1 VKAADGAAAKPAA
14 AKPARAKAAVRASA
28 PVDALELLARV
39 ARGDFPSTVYLEGA
53 DEAVKAAF
61 LAEFRRAWAAEV
73 PDAPQARIMRPDEND
88 VDAILAAYQ
97 NVSLFAPRELSI
109 VFDIEDL
116 GRSEKRVAA
125 LAAGLA
131 LPAGGA
137 CLVLVESGSDSVRK
151 TLAPLRAACSVRVEI
166 EPPSEQA
173 LLRWARL
180 KLTAAKSEAEP
191 GALEALLE
199 TCERD
204 ALAFLNE
211 VGKLAVLA
219 GREGRVSRAHVA
231 ALTAPR
237 VGADMPGYLHAVAS
251 GDAAAAAQRLER
263 LLAAGENE
271 GSVLWALGNLV
282 AGSFGG
288 WSRWKELAFLLA
300 RRRRPHELARAL
312 DAVYRAES
320 AWKGGRTDVRSALE
334 QATRE
339 VAAG

>member
-1 VKAADGAAAKPAA
+1 
-14 AKPARAKAAVRASA
+14 
-28 PVDALELLARV
+28 VDALQLLARV
-39 ARGDFPSTVYLEGA
+39 AGGDFPSTVYLEGS

-73 PDAPQARIMRPDEND
+73 PDAPQARVLRPDEQD

-97 NVSLFAPRELSI
+97 NVSLFTPRELTV
-109 VFDIEDL
+109 VFEIEDL
-116 GRSEKRVAA
+116 GRSEKKVGA

-131 LPAGGA
+131 RPAGGA
-137 CLVLVESGSDSVRK
+137 CLVLVESAADSVRK
-151 TLAPLRAACSVRVEI
+151 TLEPLRAACSVRVVV
-166 EPPSEQA
+166 EPPGEQA
-173 LLRWARL
+173 LLRWGQRRL
-180 KLTAAKSEAEP
+180 AAAGAEAEP

-211 VGKLAVLA
+211 VGKLAVLG
-219 GREGRVSRAHVA
+219 GREGRVTRAHVQ

-237 VGADMPGYLHAVAS
+237 IGADMPDFLLAVAS
-251 GDAAAAAQRLER
+251 GDAPAAAQRLER
-263 LLAAGENE
+263 LLAAGESE

-288 WSRWKELAFLLA
+288 WSRWRDLAFMLG

>member
-1 VKAADGAAAKPAA
+1 
-14 AKPARAKAAVRASA
+14 VRAGA
-28 PVDALELLARV
+28 PVDALGLLGRV
-39 ARGDFPSTVYLEGA
+39 ARGDFPSTVYLEGS

-73 PDAPQARIMRPDEND
+73 PDAPQARVLRPDEQD

-97 NVSLFAPRELSI
+97 NVSLFAPRELTV
-109 VFDIEDL
+109 VFEVEDL
-116 GRSEKRVAA
+116 GRSEKKVAA

-131 LPAGGA
+131 RPAGGA
-137 CLVLVESGSDSVRK
+137 CIVLVESAADSVRK
-151 TLAPLRAACSVRVEI
+151 TLEPLRAACSVRVVV
-166 EPPSEQA
+166 EPPGEGE
-173 LLRWARL
+173 LLLWGRRRL
-180 KLTAAKSEAEP
+180 AAANCEAEP

-211 VGKLAVLA
+211 VGKLAVLGGTA
-219 GREGRVSRAHVA
+219 GRVTRAHVQ

-237 VGADMPGYLHAVAS
+237 LGADMPDFLLAVAS
-251 GDAAAAAQRLER
+251 GDAPAAAQRLER

-288 WSRWKELAFLLA
+288 WSRWRDLAMLLG

-320 AWKGGRTDVRSALE
+320 AWKGGRTDARSALE

-339 VAAG
+339 VAAR